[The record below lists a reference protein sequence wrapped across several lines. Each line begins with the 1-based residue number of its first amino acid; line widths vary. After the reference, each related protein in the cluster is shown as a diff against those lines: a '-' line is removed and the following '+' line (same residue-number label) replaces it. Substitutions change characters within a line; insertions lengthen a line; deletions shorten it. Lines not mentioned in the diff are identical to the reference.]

1 MKQNTQNESPEIAS
15 LKIELRYKNIYL
27 LLLFLLST
35 VCLFAN
41 LWIGDLGL
49 DSAVYATVSRAILRS
64 NDWVVLHYEHCKE
77 YIDFW
82 QHPPLFF
89 WMTAASFKL
98 FGITEFAA
106 RFVSA
111 FLGVFTILLVYLIGY
126 RVSNSYKIGFLSGL
140 VLLTTQPFLDISR
153 KCQLDVPFAFFITLS
168 ILFFILAIQKNGK
181 YYILLG
187 ISTGLAIL
195 TKGLPAVSIIGMV
208 FLFFI
213 LKKDI
218 KFFISAKPFIFL
230 FFISLTLC
238 IWLIPLIYTGE
249 FKNFLNTYFV
259 GQIWDKFVGAD
270 GANGINLF
278 GKIYGFFWYLVAL
291 AKLYWPWFPFLILS
305 FYFGFKK
312 LKNRKILLIFILWIL
327 IMLFGF
333 SLAETKYYRYLA
345 PLYPAFAIFIGVVLG
360 EKVSK
365 KLFRRIVYFSLIL
378 LLILLFAT
386 SIFPLYFGKINAPD
400 KTELKIITPYIKS
413 LTEDKEHISVY
424 RMSYWGTV
432 ADFAFYVDRP
442 INKYDTEDSF
452 GLSLTEGSNYGY
464 IRKEEYNNLS
474 EEFKKNYLPVVET
487 ESFYLITNIKNYTV
501 LIKKTIPIF
510 IY

>member
-1 MKQNTQNESPEIAS
+1 MRQNAQNEGPKTAS
-15 LKIELRYKNIYL
+15 LTIQLKYKNIYL
-27 LLLFLLST
+27 ILLFLLST

-49 DSAVYATVSRAILRS
+49 DSAAYATVSRAILRS

-77 YIDFW
+77 YMNFW

-89 WMTAASFKL
+89 WMTALSFKI
-98 FGITEFAA
+98 FGVTEFGA

-126 RVSNSYKIGFLSGL
+126 RISNSYKMGFLSGL
-140 VLLTTQPFLDISR
+140 VLLTTQPFLDTSR
-153 KCQLDVPFAFFITLS
+153 KCQLDVPFAFFITIS
-168 ILFFILAIQKNGK
+168 ILFFVLAIQKNGK

-187 ISTGLAIL
+187 ISAGLAFL
-195 TKGLPAVSIIGMV
+195 TKGLPAASIIGIV

-213 LKKDI
+213 LKKDF

-230 FFISLTLC
+230 SFIGLTLC
-238 IWLIPLIYTGE
+238 IWLIPLIQAGE
-249 FKNFLNTYFV
+249 FKNFLNTYFI

-270 GANGINLF
+270 SANGLNLF
-278 GKIYGFFWYLVAL
+278 GKIHGFFWYIITL
-291 AKLYWPWFPFLILS
+291 ARLYWPWLPFLIVS
-305 FYFGFKK
+305 FYFGFKQ
-312 LKNRKILLIFILWIL
+312 LKSRKILLIFILWIL

-333 SLAETKYYRYLA
+333 GLAETKYYRYLV

-360 EKVSK
+360 AKVSE

-400 KTELKIITPYIKS
+400 KTELKKITPYIKS

-442 INKYDTEDSF
+442 INKYDTEDTF
-452 GLSLTEGSNYGY
+452 ALSLAEGSHYGY
-464 IRKEEYNNLS
+464 IRKEEYKNLS

-487 ESFYLITNIKNYTV
+487 ENFYLITNIRNFRV
-501 LIKKTIPIF
+501 LIKSIF
-510 IY
+510 PFSIY

>member
-1 MKQNTQNESPEIAS
+1 MKQDTQNESPEIPS
-15 LKIELRYKNIYL
+15 LRIELRYKNIYL
-27 LLLFLLST
+27 ILLFLLST

-49 DSAVYATVSRAILRS
+49 DSAVYATVSRTILRS
-64 NDWVVLHYEHCKE
+64 SDWVVLHYEHCIE

-89 WMTAASFKL
+89 WMTAISFKL
-98 FGITEFAA
+98 FGISEFTA

-111 FLGVFTILLVYLIGY
+111 LLGIFTILLVYLIGY

-140 VLLTTQPFLDISR
+140 VLLTTQPFLDLSR

-168 ILFFILAIQKNGK
+168 VLFFILAIQKNGK
-181 YYILLG
+181 YYIFLG

-195 TKGLPAVSIIGMV
+195 TKGLPAVSIIGIV
-208 FLFFI
+208 FLFFVF
-213 LKKDI
+213 KKDF

-230 FFISLTLC
+230 SFIALTLC

-249 FKNFLNTYFV
+249 FKNFLNAYFV

-270 GANGINLF
+270 SANGINLF
-278 GKIYGFFWYLVAL
+278 GKIYGFFWYIFTI
-291 AKLYWPWFPFLILS
+291 AKLYWPWFPFLLLS

-312 LKNRKILLIFILWIL
+312 LKDRKIILIFILWML

-333 SLAETKYYRYLA
+333 SLAEAKYYRYLA
-345 PLYPAFAIFIGVVLG
+345 PIYPAFAIFIGVVLG
-360 EKVSK
+360 EKVSE

-386 SIFPLYFGKINAPD
+386 SIFPLHFGKIGAPD
-400 KTELKIITPYIKS
+400 KTELKKITPYIKS
-413 LTEDKEHISVY
+413 LTDDKEHISVY

-442 INKYDTEDSF
+442 INKYDKENSF
-452 GLSLTEGSNYGY
+452 ALSLAEESRYGY
-464 IRKEEYNNLS
+464 IRKEEYKNLS
-474 EEFKKNYLPVVET
+474 EGFKKNFLPFVET
-487 ESFYLITNIKNYTV
+487 ESYFLITSTKNYKI
-501 LIKKTIPIF
+501 LMERIIPVF

>member
-1 MKQNTQNESPEIAS
+1 MKQDTQNESLELPSIR
-15 LKIELRYKNIYL
+15 IELRHKNIYL
-27 LLLFLLST
+27 LILFLLST

-49 DSAVYATVSRAILRS
+49 DSAVYATVSRSILRS

-77 YIDFW
+77 YVDFW

-89 WMTAASFKL
+89 WMTALSFKL
-98 FGITEFAA
+98 FGISEFAA
-106 RFVSA
+106 RFISA
-111 FLGVFTILLVYLIGY
+111 FLGVFTILLVYLIGC
-126 RVSNSYKIGFLSGL
+126 RVSNSYRIGFLSGL

-168 ILFFILAIQKNGK
+168 ILFFILAIQKSEK

-195 TKGLPAVSIIGMV
+195 TKGFPAVSIIGIV

-213 LKKDI
+213 LKKDF

-230 FFISLTLC
+230 FPLAITLC
-238 IWLIPLIYTGE
+238 IWLIPLISAGE
-249 FKNFLNTYFV
+249 FKNFLDNYFV
-259 GQIWDKFVGAD
+259 DQIWDKFVGAD
-270 GANGINLF
+270 SANGVNF
-278 GKIYGFFWYLVAL
+278 FEKIYGYFWYILAL
-291 AKLYWPWFPFLILS
+291 AKSYWPWFPFLILS

-312 LKNRKILLIFILWIL
+312 LKDRKILLIFLLWIL
-327 IMLFGF
+327 ILLVGF

-345 PLYPAFAIFIGVVLG
+345 PFYPGFAILIGVVLG
-360 EKVSK
+360 EKVSE
-365 KLFRRIVYFSLIL
+365 KLFRRIVHFSLIF

-400 KTELKIITPYIKS
+400 KTELKKITPYIKS
-413 LTEDKEHISVY
+413 LTEDNEHISVY
-424 RMSYWGTV
+424 KMSYWGTL

-442 INKYDTEDSF
+442 INKYDIEDSF
-452 GLSLTEGSNYGY
+452 ALSLAEGSIYGY

-474 EEFKKNYLPVVET
+474 DEFKKNYLPVVET
-487 ESFYLITNIKNYTV
+487 ESFFLITSIQNYRF
-501 LIKKTIPIF
+501 LIKKIIPIF
-510 IY
+510 VY